1 MTKIYFVRH
10 AEPDK
15 TVIDDRNR
23 PLTAQGLE
31 DTRFVYEMLKNK
43 GIDVAISSPYKRSID
58 TIKRLTDALEIS
70 IQTDERFREREAGVK
85 GQGLRS
91 HPERW
96 KATEWENDWGEF
108 IQDVKKRN
116 IEALMDVLDKYNG
129 HNIVLGTHGTAFS
142 TILDYL
148 SPAYGYDEFIR
159 MMDWMP
165 NIVEIVFE
173 GKKAVEINEVGHIDK
188 TQK

>member
-1 MTKIYFVRH
+1 MTRIYFVRH

-15 TVIDDRNR
+15 TVTDDRKR

-31 DTRFVYEMLKNK
+31 DTQFVYETLKDK
-43 GIDVAISSPYKRSID
+43 GIDIAISSPYKRSFD
-58 TIKRLTDALEIS
+58 TIKRLADALEIS
-70 IQTDERFREREAGVK
+70 IQTDERFREREAGAK
-85 GQGLRS
+85 GQGLRK

-96 KATEWENDWGEF
+96 KKTEWKNDWGES

-116 IEALMDVLDKYNG
+116 IEALMDVLDKYDG

-142 TILDYL
+142 TILDHL
-148 SPAYGYDEFIR
+148 SPIYGYDDFIR

-165 NIVEIVFE
+165 NIVEIIFE
-173 GKKAVEINEVGHIDK
+173 GKEVVEINEVGHIDK
-188 TQK
+188 NSK